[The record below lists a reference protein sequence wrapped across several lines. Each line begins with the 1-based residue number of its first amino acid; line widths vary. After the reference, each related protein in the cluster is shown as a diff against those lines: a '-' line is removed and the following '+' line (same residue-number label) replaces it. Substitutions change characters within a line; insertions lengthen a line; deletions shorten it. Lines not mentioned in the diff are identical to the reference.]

1 MNFKIIRYAKLQ
13 NNGLFFETMS
23 IYLNVI
29 ILFNTL
35 KLKSQWIMI
44 KKYVHLRK
52 NKFFGFMQLTSLS
65 ILNYKNIRE
74 AELVFSPK
82 INCFIGNNGMGKTN
96 LLDAIYFLSFCKS
109 HSNSIDSQNIL
120 HDTEFCFIHGT
131 YSQGENTEDI
141 SCGIKFRQKKQFKR
155 NKKEY
160 ERLSDHIGLLPL
172 VLVSPD
178 DSALI
183 SEGSDERRKFVDGV
197 ISQYNK
203 TYLNQLL
210 QYNNA
215 LKQRNALLKNE
226 APVDESLLEIWE
238 DQLAL
243 YGTYI
248 YEQRKL
254 FIDEFIP
261 VFQNFYSFIS
271 GGNEQVS
278 LTYHSQHEDQDI
290 KERMIAT
297 RSRDRLLGYS
307 TQGIHKDELEMMLD
321 GYPIKRV
328 GSQGQNKT
336 YLISLKLAQ
345 FDFLKRTHDL
355 SPLLLLDDIF
365 DKLDSGRVR
374 KIVELVSGET
384 FGQIFITDTNREH
397 LDLILQQL
405 GQDASIFHVE
415 NGEITI

>member
-1 MNFKIIRYAKLQ
+1 MR
-13 NNGLFFETMS
+13 
-23 IYLNVI
+23 LN
-29 ILFNTL
+29 
-35 KLKSQWIMI
+35 
-44 KKYVHLRK
+44 
-52 NKFFGFMQLTSLS
+52 SLS

-96 LLDAIYFLSFCKS
+96 VLDAIYFLSFCKS

-120 HDTEFCFIHGT
+120 HDAEFCLLQGKYT
-131 YSQGENTEDI
+131 VGENDEEI
-141 SCGIKFRQKKQFKR
+141 YCGMKHRQKKQFKR

-178 DSALI
+178 DSILI

-203 TYLNQLL
+203 TYLNHLL

-215 LKQRNALLKNE
+215 LKQRNALLKSEVFTDN
-226 APVDESLLEIWE
+226 SLLDIWE
-238 DQLAL
+238 DQMAM

-248 YEQRKL
+248 YEQRKQ
-254 FIDEFIP
+254 FIVEFVP
-261 VFQNFYSFIS
+261 VFQNFYTYIA
-271 GGNEQVS
+271 GGNEQIS
-278 LTYHSQHEDQDI
+278 LRYYSQHNEQNI
-290 KERMIAT
+290 KARMIAT
-297 RSRDRLLGYS
+297 RERDHILGYS
-307 TQGIHKDELEMMLD
+307 TQGIHKDELEMHLN

-345 FDFLKRTHDL
+345 FDFLKRTHNL

-365 DKLDSGRVR
+365 DKLDSNRVK
-374 KIVELVSGET
+374 KIVELVSDKT

-405 GQDASIFHVE
+405 GQESTIFRVE
-415 NGEITI
+415 NGEISY

>member
-1 MNFKIIRYAKLQ
+1 MH
-13 NNGLFFETMS
+13 
-23 IYLNVI
+23 LN
-29 ILFNTL
+29 
-35 KLKSQWIMI
+35 
-44 KKYVHLRK
+44 
-52 NKFFGFMQLTSLS
+52 SLS
-65 ILNYKNIRE
+65 ILNYKNIRD

-96 LLDAIYFLSFCKS
+96 ILDAIYFLSFCKS

-120 HDTEFCFIHGT
+120 HNAEFSIIHGK
-131 YSQGENTEDI
+131 YIVDDNTEDI
-141 SCGIKFRQKKQFKR
+141 YCGIKHRQKKQFKR

-172 VLVSPD
+172 VLVSPS
-178 DSALI
+178 DSGLI

-215 LKQRNALLKNE
+215 LKQRNALLKAEN
-226 APVDESLLEIWE
+226 PIDESILDIWE
-238 DQLAL
+238 DQMTM
-243 YGTYI
+243 YGTFI
-248 YEQRKL
+248 YEQRKQ
-254 FIDEFIP
+254 FIDEFTPI
-261 VFQNFYSFIS
+261 FQKFYTYIS
-271 GGNEQVS
+271 GGNEQIS
-278 LTYHSQHEDQDI
+278 LFYHSQHEEHDI
-290 KERMIAT
+290 KSLMVST
-297 RSRDRLLGYS
+297 RDRDQILGYS
-307 TQGIHKDELEMMLD
+307 TQGIHKDELEMLLEN
-321 GYPIKRV
+321 YPIKRV

-345 FDFLKRTHDL
+345 FDFLKRAHHF
-355 SPLLLLDDIF
+355 SPILLLDDIF
-365 DKLDSGRVR
+365 DKLDSIRVK

-405 GQDASIFHVE
+405 ERKATIFRVE
-415 NGEITI
+415 NGEISI

>member
-1 MNFKIIRYAKLQ
+1 MRLN
-13 NNGLFFETMS
+13 S
-23 IYLNVI
+23 I
-29 ILFNTL
+29 T
-35 KLKSQWIMI
+35 
-44 KKYVHLRK
+44 
-52 NKFFGFMQLTSLS
+52 

-96 LLDAIYFLSFCKS
+96 ILDAIYFLSFCKS
-109 HSNSIDSQNIL
+109 HSNSIDSQNIT
-120 HDTEFCFIHGT
+120 HNSEFCLINGKYT
-131 YSQGENTEDI
+131 LNESYEEI
-141 SCGIKFRQKKQFKR
+141 YCGMKTKQKKQFKR

-172 VLVSPD
+172 VLISPD

-203 TYLNQLL
+203 NYLNQLI

-215 LKQRNALLKNE
+215 LKQRNTLLKSE
-226 APVDESLLEIWE
+226 VRVDIALLEIWE
-238 DQLAL
+238 EQMAL
-243 YGTYI
+243 YGNYI
-248 YEQRKL
+248 YEQRKK

-261 VFQNFYSFIS
+261 IFQNIYSYITD
-271 GGNEQVS
+271 GKEIITLLYQ
-278 LTYHSQHEDQDI
+278 SQHEIRDI
-290 KERMIAT
+290 KESLIST
-297 RSRDRLLGYS
+297 RERDFILGYT
-307 TQGIHKDELEMMLD
+307 TQGIHKDELEMLLD

-345 FDFLKRTHDL
+345 FDFLKRAHNF

-365 DKLDSGRVR
+365 DKLDSKRVK
-374 KIVELVSGET
+374 KIVELVSSQT
-384 FGQIFITDTNREH
+384 YGQIFISDTNREH
-397 LDLILQQL
+397 LDLILSQL
-405 GQDASIFHVE
+405 SQDASIFLVE
-415 NGEITI
+415 NGEISI

>member
-1 MNFKIIRYAKLQ
+1 MR
-13 NNGLFFETMS
+13 
-23 IYLNVI
+23 LN
-29 ILFNTL
+29 
-35 KLKSQWIMI
+35 
-44 KKYVHLRK
+44 
-52 NKFFGFMQLTSLS
+52 SLS

-96 LLDAIYFLSFCKS
+96 ILDAIYFLSFCKS

-120 HDTEFCFIHGT
+120 HDADFALI
-131 YSQGENTEDI
+131 QGKYQIGDNIEDVY
-141 SCGIKFRQKKQFKR
+141 CGLKHRQKKQFKR

-178 DSALI
+178 DSVLI

-203 TYLNQLL
+203 NYLQQLL

-215 LKQRNALLKNE
+215 LKQRNALLKSE
-226 APVDESLLEIWE
+226 TLTDDSLLEIWE
-238 DQLAL
+238 DQMAFF
-243 YGTYI
+243 GSYI
-248 YEQRKL
+248 HEQRKV

-261 VFQNFYSFIS
+261 IFQQLYTFIS
-271 GGNEQVS
+271 GGNEEIS
-278 LTYHSQHEDQDI
+278 LSYQSQHHENDI
-290 KERMIAT
+290 KFRMQSTRERDKI
-297 RSRDRLLGYS
+297 LGYS
-307 TQGIHKDELEMMLD
+307 TQGIHKDELEMLLD

-345 FDFLKRTHDL
+345 FYFLKRTHNL

-365 DKLDSGRVR
+365 DKLDSERVK
-374 KIVELVSGET
+374 KIIELVSGET

-397 LDLILQQL
+397 LDSILQQL
-405 GQDASIFHVE
+405 GKESQIFKVK
-415 NGEITI
+415 NGEITH

>member
-1 MNFKIIRYAKLQ
+1 MR
-13 NNGLFFETMS
+13 
-23 IYLNVI
+23 LN
-29 ILFNTL
+29 
-35 KLKSQWIMI
+35 
-44 KKYVHLRK
+44 
-52 NKFFGFMQLTSLS
+52 SLS

-96 LLDAIYFLSFCKS
+96 ILDAIYFLSFCKS
-109 HSNSIDSQNIL
+109 HSNSIDSQNITHGL
-120 HDTEFCFIHGT
+120 EFFLL
-131 YSQGENTEDI
+131 QGKYTLGDNTEDI
-141 SCGIKFRQKKQFKR
+141 YCGMKLRQKKQFKR

-178 DSALI
+178 DMVLI

-197 ISQYNK
+197 ISQYNN

-215 LKQRNALLKNE
+215 LKQRNALLKSE
-226 APVDESLLEIWE
+226 SKIDDSLLDIWE
-238 DQLAL
+238 DQMAL
-243 YGTYI
+243 YGNYI
-248 YEQRKL
+248 HEQRKK
-254 FIDEFIP
+254 FIDEFVPI
-261 VFQNFYSFIS
+261 FQNFYSYIS
-271 GGNEQVS
+271 GGNEQIS
-278 LTYHSQHEDQDI
+278 LSYKSQHENRDI
-290 KERMIAT
+290 KDSMVSTRERDFLI
-297 RSRDRLLGYS
+297 GYS
-307 TQGIHKDELEMMLD
+307 TQGVHKDELEMLLD
-321 GYPIKRV
+321 DYPIKRV

-345 FDFLKRTHDL
+345 FDFLKRTHNL

-365 DKLDSGRVR
+365 DKLDSIRVK
-374 KIVELVSGET
+374 KIVELVSGDT

-405 GQDASIFHVE
+405 EQESTIFWVE
-415 NGEITI
+415 NGEIS